1 VKLADL
7 HLHTHFSDGTYSPE
21 ELAAHARA
29 QGLDAVALTDHDSV
43 EGCERM
49 ETACAKEGLE
59 FIPGAELTAEV
70 TGQEVHILGY
80 WMDLSSERLRG
91 ELQHFQGVR
100 QRRVREMVTQL
111 NDNGVSLSESLVLSL
126 AQCEAPGRLHVARAL
141 VQQGFARD
149 HDQAFDKFLKRG
161 RPGFVPKARMNAQ
174 DAVGLIRGAGG
185 VAVLAHPGLYRN
197 DSLIGKLK
205 DAGID
210 GLECWHT
217 RHSPEASESYSR
229 KAADLDLVATGGSD
243 CHGMAKGQPLI
254 GRVKLPYPQVEALR
268 ARRSRRVST

>member
-1 VKLADL
+1 MKLADL

-21 ELAAHARA
+21 ELAAHARE

-49 ETACAKEGLE
+49 AEACRKEGLE

-80 WMDLSSERLRG
+80 WMDLESGRLRS
-91 ELQHFQGVR
+91 ELNRFQGVR
-100 QRRVREMVTQL
+100 QRRLRDMVTRL
-111 NDNGVSLSESLVLSL
+111 NESGVNLSESLVMSL
-126 AQCEAPGRLHVARAL
+126 ANCEAPGRLHVARAL

-149 HDQAFDKFLKRG
+149 HDHAFDRFLKRG
-161 RPGFVPKARMNAQ
+161 RPGFVPKSRMSAEE
-174 DAVGLIRGAGG
+174 AVGLIREAGG

-197 DSLIGKLK
+197 DGLIGKLK
-205 DAGID
+205 EAGID

-217 RHSPEASESYSR
+217 RHSPEASENYAR
-229 KAADLDLVATGGSD
+229 KAAELDLVATGGSD

-268 ARRSRRVST
+268 SRRSRRRT